1 MSATMVFPTA
11 SPIHGEAIAIELD
24 RCRRVHDETSERLA
38 RFSAGI
44 LHEIGNPI
52 TAIAGLVDEMYT
64 ERGAGPRRDARLEA
78 IVELLGRME
87 KTVRDV
93 SCFTAPL
100 SRQREPLNLNTLAEM
115 TLRMLMLDPRWSRVD
130 VSVDLDRDIPAVVGV
145 ASDLV
150 QAISNL
156 LANSMEAVEALDD
169 RPARIVLA
177 TRREQDAVA
186 LCVVDNGRGMTEEV
200 RSLATRPFF
209 STKPPG
215 LGSGFG
221 LTFCQEVVGAHGGSL
236 EIESQPGRGTTV
248 TVRLEGSGEA

>member
-1 MSATMVFPTA
+1 MIATMVLPTA
-11 SPIHGEAIAIELD
+11 SAAHSEAIAIELD
-24 RCRRVHDETSERLA
+24 RCRRIHDETSERLA

-52 TAIAGLVDEMYT
+52 TAIAGLVDEMYA
-64 ERGAGPRRDARLEA
+64 ERGAGLRRDARLEA

-100 SRQREPLNLNTLAEM
+100 SRQREPLNLNTLAET
-115 TLRMLMLDPRWSRVD
+115 TLRMLMLDPRWSRVA
-130 VSVDLDRDIPAVVGV
+130 VSAGLDRDIPAVVGV

-150 QAISNL
+150 QVISNL
-156 LANSMEAVEALDD
+156 LANSIEAVEGMED
-169 RPARIVLA
+169 RPARILLT
-177 TRREQDAVA
+177 TRREQESVV
-186 LCVVDNGRGMTEEV
+186 LCVSDNGRGMTEEV
-200 RSLATRPFF
+200 RSMATRPFF

-215 LGSGFG
+215 LGGGFG
-221 LTFCQEVVGAHGGSL
+221 LTFCQEVAAAHGGML

-248 TVRLEGSGEA
+248 TVHLEGSGEM